1 MLYRDF
7 KVKALEQ
14 KEDGVFTGY
23 LAIFNIADAYNDI
36 ILPGAFAKTLQEKN
50 GRVPLL
56 EEHRYGDPG
65 ARLGYLQLEEDA
77 KGLRVV
83 EGKINLAKSEG
94 QRAWQ
99 DIIFYQQNNMSM
111 GLSIGYDVIQ
121 DKVAMSNDAGK
132 MMRYLKEVKLWEG
145 SLVMFPAMPLARV
158 EAASSIAQQLLSD
171 KKLLQ
176 EVVAELQKHIAD
188 FQVGA
193 NVSEPQSHS
202 DDGMVIDLSWFDKLR
217 NELKH

>member
-23 LAIFNIADAYNDI
+23 LAIFNIADSYNDI
-36 ILPGAFAKTLQEKN
+36 ILPGAFTKTLQEKK

-56 EEHRYGDPG
+56 DEHRYGDPS

-83 EGKINLAKSEG
+83 EGRINLAKPEG

-99 DIIFYQQNNMSM
+99 DIVFYQQNQMPL
-111 GLSIGYDVIQ
+111 GLSIGYDVIA
-121 DKVAMSNDAGK
+121 DKVSTTTDGNNTV
-132 MMRYLKEVKLWEG
+132 RYLQEIQLWEG

-158 EAASSIAQQLLSD
+158 EAASSIAQQLLGD

-176 EVVAELQKHIAD
+176 EVVAELQKHMANL
-188 FQVGA
+188 QVDA
-193 NVSEPQSHS
+193 NVAEPQSHS
-202 DDGMVIDLSWFDKLR
+202 EDAKIIDLSWFDKLR
-217 NELKH
+217 NELKY